1 MIAISQ
7 SFLFAETTIATDEEQ
22 ATGLEKKE
30 LTALVAG
37 VEVRQLLSGS
47 NHPPC

>member
-7 SFLFAETTIATDEEQ
+7 SLFAETTIATDEEQ

-37 VEVRQLLSGS
+37 VEVRLF
-47 NHPPC
+47 PPC